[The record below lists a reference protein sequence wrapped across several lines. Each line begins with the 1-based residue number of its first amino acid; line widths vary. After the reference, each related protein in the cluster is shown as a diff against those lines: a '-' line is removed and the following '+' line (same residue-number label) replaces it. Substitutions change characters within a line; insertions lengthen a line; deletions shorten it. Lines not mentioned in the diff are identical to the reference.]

1 MMRAERNGPAIGAL
15 CERNGDKVMITIDST
30 VKGDVNEVKLSGRLD
45 VKAAKEADAAFAEAA
60 QAAPNVVLDLE
71 ELDYIA
77 SAGLRALKRL
87 RGAVRGNGGTLSVRN
102 VQEDVMDVLEMT
114 GFAAM
119 LTFE

>member
-1 MMRAERNGPAIGAL
+1 MFG
-15 CERNGDKVMITIDST
+15 ITSA
-30 VKGDVNEVKLSGRLD
+30 VNGDVNEVKLVGRLD
-45 VKAAKEADAAFAEAA
+45 VKAAKEADEAFAKAATEATS
-60 QAAPNVVLDLE
+60 VRLDLS

-87 RGAVRGNGGTLSVRN
+87 RNSVRDNGGALTVTG
-102 VQEDVMDVLEMT
+102 VQDDVMDVLEMT

>member
-1 MMRAERNGPAIGAL
+1 
-15 CERNGDKVMITIDST
+15 MISISNT
-30 VKGDVNEVKLSGRLD
+30 VNGDVNEVKLVGRLD
-45 VKAAKEADAAFAEAA
+45 VKAVRENEGAFVEMTKAAK
-60 QAAPNVVLDLE
+60 NVVLDMS

-87 RGAVRGNGGTLSVRN
+87 RSEVNSNGGTMVLRG
-102 VQEDVMDVLEMT
+102 VQDDVMEVFEMT

>member
-1 MMRAERNGPAIGAL
+1 ML
-15 CERNGDKVMITIDST
+15 T
-30 VKGDVNEVKLSGRLD
+30 VSNTKNGDVNEVKLVGRLD
-45 VKAAKEADAAFAEAA
+45 VKAPKEAEAAFAEAA
-60 QAAPNVVLDLE
+60 AAAPNVVLDLS

-87 RGAVRGNGGTLSVRN
+87 SGDVKANGGKLVIRN
-102 VQEDVMDVLEMT
+102 VQEDVMEVFEMT

>member
-1 MMRAERNGPAIGAL
+1 MFEIS
-15 CERNGDKVMITIDST
+15 DS
-30 VKGDVNEVKLSGRLD
+30 VNGDVNEVKLVGRLD
-45 VKAAKEADAAFAEAA
+45 VKAARDAEKGFADAAA
-60 QAAPNVVLDLE
+60 AAPNVVLDMS

-87 RGAVRGNGGTLSVRN
+87 RADVVANGGTLVLRN
-102 VQEDVMDVLEMT
+102 VQDVVMEVFEMT

>member
-1 MMRAERNGPAIGAL
+1 MLSISSNING
-15 CERNGDKVMITIDST
+15 N
-30 VKGDVNEVKLSGRLD
+30 VNEVKLVGRLD
-45 VKAAKEADAAFAEAA
+45 VKAAKEAEAAFYEAA
-60 QAAPNVVLDLE
+60 ESGCDIVLDLT

-87 RGAVRGNGGTLSVRN
+87 RAGANENGSSLVLRG
-102 VQEDVMDVLEMT
+102 VQDDVMEVFEMT

>member
-1 MMRAERNGPAIGAL
+1 MLEVRN
-15 CERNGDKVMITIDST
+15 S
-30 VKGDVNEVKLSGRLD
+30 VKGDVNEVKLIGRLD
-45 VKAAKEADAAFAEAA
+45 VKAAKEASEAFDAAVV
-60 QAAPNVVLDLE
+60 AAPNVVLDLS

-87 RGAVRGNGGTLSVRN
+87 RSDVRANGGTLVLRG
-102 VQEDVMDVLEMT
+102 VQDDVMEIFEMT

>member
-1 MMRAERNGPAIGAL
+1 ML
-15 CERNGDKVMITIDST
+15 TISNT
-30 VKGDVNEVKLSGRLD
+30 VNGDVNEVKLVGRLD
-45 VKAAKEADAAFAEAA
+45 VKAAREVESAFAEAA
-60 QAAPNVVLDLE
+60 DAAPNVVLDMS

-87 RGAVRGNGGTLSVRN
+87 RGDVRKNGGTLTVRN
-102 VQEDVMDVLEMT
+102 VQDDVMEIFEMT

>member
-1 MMRAERNGPAIGAL
+1 MLE
-15 CERNGDKVMITIDST
+15 VSST
-30 VKGDVNEVKLSGRLD
+30 VSGDVNEVKLVGRLD
-45 VKAAKEADAAFAEAA
+45 VKAARDAEEQFAEAA
-60 QAAPNVVLDLE
+60 SAAPNVVLDLA

-87 RGAVRGNGGTLSVRN
+87 RGDVKANGGTLVLRN
-102 VQEDVMDVLEMT
+102 VKDDVMEVFEMT

>member
-1 MMRAERNGPAIGAL
+1 MLSISNEIN
-15 CERNGDKVMITIDST
+15 
-30 VKGDVNEVKLSGRLD
+30 GDVNVIALAGRLD
-45 VKAAKEADAAFAEAA
+45 VKAARDAEEAFTEAA
-60 QAAPNVVLDLE
+60 AKTKNVVLDLS

-87 RGAVRGNGGTLSVRN
+87 RGDVRKNGGTLTVRN
-102 VQEDVMDVLEMT
+102 VKEDVMEVFEMT

>member
-1 MMRAERNGPAIGAL
+1 
-15 CERNGDKVMITIDST
+15 MITITNT
-30 VKGDVNEVKLSGRLD
+30 VNGDVNEVKLAGRLD
-45 VKAAKEADAAFAEAA
+45 VKAAREAEEAFAEAA
-60 QAAPNVVLDLE
+60 SAAPNVVLDLE

-87 RGAVRGNGGTLSVRN
+87 RGDIKANVGTLVLRN
-102 VQEDVMDVLEMT
+102 VQDDVMEVFDMT